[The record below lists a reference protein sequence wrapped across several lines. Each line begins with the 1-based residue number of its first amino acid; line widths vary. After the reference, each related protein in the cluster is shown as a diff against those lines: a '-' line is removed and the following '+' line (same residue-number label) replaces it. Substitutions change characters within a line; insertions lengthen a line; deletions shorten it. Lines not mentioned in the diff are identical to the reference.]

1 MAEVVI
7 TSANFEEE
15 VMKSDIPVLL
25 DFWAAWCGPCRMVA
39 PIVAEIAAENEGKIK
54 VGKVDVDEEPE
65 LAASFRV
72 SSIPTLA
79 VVKNG
84 EVFPIV
90 HMDRRGLSGWTEFYT
105 NSTLTF

>member
-1 MAEVVI
+1 MAEIVI
-7 TSANFEEE
+7 TSENFEEE
-15 VMKSDIPVLL
+15 VLKSDIPVLL

-54 VGKVDVDEEPE
+54 VGKVDVDEEPG
-65 LAASFRV
+65 LAGSFRV

-84 EVFPIV
+84 VV
-90 HMDRRGLSGWTEFYT
+90 T
-105 NSTLTF
+105 NMAVGYRPKADIEALLK